1 LTALDLARRDWGTNA
16 VLLADLLAALGVVV
30 LAWLYLGLG
39 TEGFLLLTGITL
51 ALALIVGL
59 LLRVSTTTPKGIAS

>member
-1 LTALDLARRDWGTNA
+1 MLT
-16 VLLADLLAALGVVV
+16 ALGVVV

-51 ALALIVGL
+51 ALALLVGL
-59 LLRVSTTTPKGIAS
+59 LLRASPTAPKGTVS